1 MHNIKKNKYKTIRI
15 YNSSFEQINEFCE
28 HYKLSK
34 TELIETFLNYFH
46 KTKLD
51 PRITTDIATDV
62 KKLKNQLI
70 SFIRKQEK
78 DKLDPLVKKQDILIE
93 KSIAHYKNT
102 FEYHKTNID
111 TLNRRT
117 TTLIDNQ
124 KILDNKLKLL
134 LERK

>member
-1 MHNIKKNKYKTIRI
+1 MHNSKKNKYKTIRI

-51 PRITTDIATDV
+51 PRVTTDVATDV

-111 TLNRRT
+111 TLNKRT